1 MYEALF
7 QAIWPE
13 WKKKQTKLEINNHL
27 ENQDKNDSVFYP
39 NQGMIS
45 GKMISR
51 ITMNHE
57 SLMEENGNY
66 GIISL
71 RQDE

>member
-1 MYEALF
+1 MRHCSSQYG
-7 QAIWPE
+7 QSG
-13 WKKKQTKLEINNHL
+13 KKKQSKLEINNHL

-45 GKMISR
+45 GKMISH
-51 ITMNHE
+51 ITTNHE
-57 SLMEENGNY
+57 SLMEENGNH

-71 RQDE
+71 GQGE